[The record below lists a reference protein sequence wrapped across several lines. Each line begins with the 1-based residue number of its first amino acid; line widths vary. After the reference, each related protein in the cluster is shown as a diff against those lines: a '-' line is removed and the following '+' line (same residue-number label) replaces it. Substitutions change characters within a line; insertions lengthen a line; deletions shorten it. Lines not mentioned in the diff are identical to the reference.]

1 MLLNLLIPF
10 VLTVGSGSKGKVC
23 NNVMLNLPGILH
35 TCIICC
41 LRPPFTDS
49 PHLEQP
55 EIFLLLQTVINILL
69 PPRIISTS
77 RTKNFML
84 DASPAHCST
93 PGDTGKDLRR
103 EGLAESTSQAAYL
116 GMTEK
121 TSCSAASLVSSTSL
135 SQPLPL
141 ASPALKVVLVCFERS
156 LGNQWYRL
164 SLQVKEMALRKVGG
178 LAFWDF
184 IDFIVRTRIPIF
196 VLLRP
201 FIQCKVTDTD
211 VIVELCKLCSI
222 FSPTV

>member
-1 MLLNLLIPF
+1 MQFFMPF
-10 VLTVGSGSKGKVC
+10 TSYCPL
-23 NNVMLNLPGILH
+23 
-35 TCIICC
+35 
-41 LRPPFTDS
+41 TDS

-116 GMTEK
+116 GMDFYRTR
-121 TSCSAASLVSSTSL
+121 SRNVPFLFSYDILCYDSS
-135 SQPLPL
+135 
-141 ASPALKVVLVCFERS
+141 ALKVVLVCFERS

-201 FIQCKVTDTD
+201 FIQCKVKNFTQ
-211 VIVELCKLCSI
+211 VLYKYV
-222 FSPTV
+222 

>member
-1 MLLNLLIPF
+1 MQLDVIY
-10 VLTVGSGSKGKVC
+10 
-23 NNVMLNLPGILH
+23 NVYL
-35 TCIICC
+35 CFS
-41 LRPPFTDS
+41 FTDS

-55 EIFLLLQTVINILL
+55 EVFLLLQTVINILL

-77 RTKNFML
+77 RSKNFVL

-116 GMTEK
+116 GTRALKMVGWCDIRIFIKDVCTFFIFFYFK
-121 TSCSAASLVSSTSL
+121 LL
-135 SQPLPL
+135 FL
-141 ASPALKVVLVCFERS
+141 ALKVVLVCFERQ
-156 LGNQWYRL
+156 LGNQWYKL

-196 VLLRP
+196 ILLRP
-201 FIQCKVTDTD
+201 FIQCKVNRFWGYVLPFWILYQWSTDMG
-211 VIVELCKLCSI
+211 
-222 FSPTV
+222 F